1 MIETWTFARRDFSI
15 IDNRDVDGT
24 WEVWMDGLL
33 LFTRPADQ
41 KPNRLFIHSF
51 AFKLIDG

>member
-15 IDNRDVDGT
+15 IDNRDEDGT
-24 WEVWMDGLL
+24 WAVWMDGLL

-41 KPNRLFIHSF
+41 KPSRLLIHSF
-51 AFKLIDG
+51 AFKLIG